1 MDLKG
6 ITWVGDVYEKFETMC
21 LEVEETMYEDT
32 VNYVEN
38 QVQTV
43 GASMKKFYAEVM
55 QDLLPPGSEDPAKGT
70 TSGRSEELY
79 TDLGIYL
86 KPKVTMKNNFIK
98 FHDKGQL
105 SEPLIKQTFARW
117 NKEAQERAAAKAEA
131 PPAAAAVVVVEAAEV
146 VTARQWEALLSS
158 TGDGGSVRRPAQGEE
173 RRPSRRDEGA
183 SRRTDRW
190 SAEKETTMAGG
201 VSSKMKRKEEV
212 GGGWGSLLA
221 YPSSLDLGQGA
232 QQEQLGQAN
241 GPAPSPA
248 ANVLL
253 GPKGVAGLLEKED
266 RTVKNGLKSFGP
278 FVKGSCC
285 GLGHKLASEVMVVGP
300 KLGRSSRPESI
311 CQDDM
316 SGFASPVTKSF
327 SRKHSTISHEAS
339 FDQLATL
346 ASSGSGHISGHD
358 PVEKSNTEVV
368 EPKAAVPVLSA
379 GYMFSDRANAL
390 ESGNCER
397 LDARLPSSDN
407 PLAESNGTYVSE
419 GESSTN
425 TTALSRKFAYT
436 EDYTSN
442 SGTCV
447 DPVSSGQEDEGNIS
461 M

>member
-32 VNYVEN
+32 VKYVEN

-105 SEPLIKQTFARW
+105 SEPLIKVS
-117 NKEAQERAAAKAEA
+117 AKCPDL
-131 PPAAAAVVVVEAAEV
+131 PPAFLCHVDNLFPLYQGDS
-146 VTARQWEALLSS
+146 ARSVPGKYTKVSLSKKF
-158 TGDGGSVRRPAQGEE
+158 D
-173 RRPSRRDEGA
+173 
-183 SRRTDRW
+183 
-190 SAEKETTMAGG
+190 
-201 VSSKMKRKEEV
+201 V
-212 GGGWGSLLA
+212 GII
-221 YPSSLDLGQGA
+221 
-232 QQEQLGQAN
+232 
-241 GPAPSPA
+241 
-248 ANVLL
+248 
-253 GPKGVAGLLEKED
+253 K
-266 RTVKNGLKSFGP
+266 
-278 FVKGSCC
+278 
-285 GLGHKLASEVMVVGP
+285 
-300 KLGRSSRPESI
+300 SSRPESI
-311 CQDDM
+311 YQDDM
-316 SGFASPVTKSF
+316 SGFASPVTKSL
-327 SRKHSTISHEAS
+327 SRKHSIISHEAS

-358 PVEKSNTEVV
+358 PVEKSNTEVA

-407 PLAESNGTYVSE
+407 PLAESNGIYVSE

-442 SGTCV
+442 SGRPSDWDINMIVDDGSTYQDPGNYGQTDQSNLEQSSIDQEMESDQQVDLALLEETCIV
-447 DPVSSGQEDEGNIS
+447 VSEDEFDFVSHPKGKGYPYKKRLKHVLRSLRKQQQEKLAELKSVARGSASGATSVGAAKSQALEAEWELI
-461 M
+461 